1 MERRLPTLLA
11 ALLALCTGCVAA
23 NRPLPEYRTR
33 KALFSWGGEKEPDKK
48 DADKKDPEKGEAGAK
63 KPGGG
68 EPDADDNAEK
78 KPEEP
83 DPITTERPDFTNS
96 SRTIG
101 RNRIQLESGY
111 TFTSDGRGAARVNSH
126 SFLEALVRVGVF
138 ADWFEIQVG
147 QGILST
153 RTPDPAD
160 PAGVN
165 LQTGPQ
171 DLYLASKFALT
182 KQDGILPETAVTL
195 QVTLPTGS
203 REQGANKVLPGLLLL
218 YSWDVIPDR
227 ISLAGSSVFANTEE
241 DDRGYFS
248 YAQSLSVGYTVTKR
262 LSAYT
267 ECFAIFPS
275 GATPTQVGP
284 EYYYN
289 GGLLYQVTPN
299 FQLDARFGVGL
310 NEHADDFFTGVG
322 FAIRY

>member
-1 MERRLPTLLA
+1 MDQRLS
-11 ALLALCTGCVAA
+11 ALLMAVLVLCTGCVAA

-33 KALFSWGGEKEPDKK
+33 QALFSWKGEKESDKDDKKEPDKN
-48 DADKKDPEKGEAGAK
+48 EAGGK
-63 KPGGG
+63 EPGDDEPNGDKNGG
-68 EPDADDNAEK
+68 ERK
-78 KPEEP
+78 SEEP
-83 DPITTERPDFTNS
+83 DPIVTERPDFTNS

-111 TFTSDGRGAARVNSH
+111 TFTSDGRGASRMNSH
-126 SFLEALVRVGVF
+126 AFLEALVRVGIF
-138 ADWFEIQVG
+138 ADWFEVQIG
-147 QGILST
+147 QNFLHT
-153 RTPDPAD
+153 RAADPAN

-195 QVTLPTGS
+195 QMTLPTGS
-203 REQGANKVLPGLLLL
+203 REQGSNKVLPGLLFL

-227 ISLAGSSVFANTEE
+227 ISLAGSSVFANAEE
-241 DDRGYFS
+241 DDHGYFS
-248 YAQSLSVGYTVTKR
+248 YAQSLSVGYTLTKR

-267 ECFAIFPS
+267 ECFALFPS

-289 GGLLYQVTPN
+289 GGFLYQVTPN
-299 FQLDARFGVGL
+299 FQLDIRFGVGL
-310 NEHADDFFTGVG
+310 NKHADDFFTGVG